1 MTSFIKVEELA
12 SCLFSVLCNKPGTD
26 HNHFSV
32 GKWSYLPPKERC
44 LLQGP
49 PGELPCAQHTCV
61 QGHPVTSIGRHGPR
75 TPDGPALGASAE
87 LHTTCCTCSSKAA
100 HSKAVSC
107 AHSTALPWYSHKL
120 GRYWQL
126 WTFSLV
132 ISVLKFPIA
141 LHLSS
146 CLSSWLSHHLL
157 YQNESMA
164 LSKGL
169 TTKSSKLNERKQ
181 N

>member
-12 SCLFSVLCNKPGTD
+12 SCLFSVLCNKLGTD

-32 GKWSYLPPKERC
+32 GNWSYLPPKERC

-49 PGELPCAQHTCV
+49 PGELPCAQRTCV
-61 QGHPVTSIGRHGPR
+61 QGHPVTSIGRHGQR
-75 TPDGPALGASAE
+75 TPHGPALGASAE

>member
-1 MTSFIKVEELA
+1 MIGFIKVEEPT
-12 SCLFSVLCNKPGTD
+12 SCLFSVLCNKLWTD
-26 HNHFSV
+26 HNHFSA
-32 GKWSYLPPKERC
+32 GNWSYLPPKERS

-49 PGELPCAQHTCV
+49 PGELPCAQCTRV
-61 QGHPVTSIGRHGPR
+61 QGHRVTSIGRHRQR
-75 TPDGPALGASAE
+75 TAHGPALGASAE
-87 LHTTCCTCSSKAA
+87 LRTACCTCSSKAA
-100 HSKAVSC
+100 HGKAVPC
-107 AHSTALPWYSHKL
+107 AHGTVLPWYSHEL

-132 ISVLKFPIA
+132 ISVLNFPIA

-146 CLSSWLSHHLL
+146 CLSSWLSHRLL

-164 LSKGL
+164 SLKGL
-169 TTKSSKLNERKQ
+169 TTKSCKLNERKQ